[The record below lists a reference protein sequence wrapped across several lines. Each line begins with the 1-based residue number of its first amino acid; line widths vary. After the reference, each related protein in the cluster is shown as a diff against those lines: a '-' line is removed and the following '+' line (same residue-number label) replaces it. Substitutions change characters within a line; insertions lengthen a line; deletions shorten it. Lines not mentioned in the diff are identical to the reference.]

1 MGAHPPTSHAVPAAG
16 EPGNGSANRS
26 PEGLQAG
33 LKNRHLSM
41 IAIGG
46 VIGAG
51 LFVGSGAGIKAAGPG
66 ILLSYALTGLL
77 VVLVMRMLG
86 EMAAASPTS
95 GSFSA
100 YADRALGRWA
110 GFTIGW
116 LYWFFWSVVL
126 AVEATA
132 AASILTGWIPAVP
145 QWAWALLVMIV
156 LTGTNLVSVGSFGEF
171 EFWFAGIKVVAI
183 VIFIVVGALAIFGLP
198 PGQHAVGTANL
209 LGHGGFLPKGPGAI
223 LSGMLLVVFSF
234 MGSEIVTL
242 AASESPNP
250 VAAVRK
256 AVNSVIWRIA
266 LFYIGSIAVIVTLL
280 PWDDPEVT
288 KSPYVAV
295 LKSLHIPG
303 VDVVMDVVVLTA
315 VLSCLNSG
323 LYTASRM
330 AFSLGE
336 RGDAPKAFATVNK
349 GGVPAVAI
357 WASVAFGFIATIFS
371 YTSKDTIFQF
381 LLNSSGAVALFVWLV
396 ICFSQLRMRRTI
408 EREMPERLTVRMW
421 LYPWLTYATIALI
434 VFVVGYMFYD
444 KDGREQMVLSVVAAA
459 VVLVAGLVLQKRRP
473 RAAAGQLPGGGQR
486 AHRQG
491 DLDGVADQE
500 RHHAD
505 GDGLAEGHAGAQRE
519 VGDADRVDHGV
530 AGDHRGGGAEHPAV
544 AAAAGQCA
552 HGGGGEQHAE
562 DVAEGGPAGARGAA
576 REPRHAGHAEQ
587 GVERQRQQPAA
598 GAERGAH
605 QEGGEGLGG
614 DRDRGAGDRD
624 RDLGR
629 DAGDHGAAGDQR
641 RVADAGAGAG
651 VGGGRQQ
658 VGEDRSGQEGG
669 GGCAHQGT
677 PRV

>member
-1 MGAHPPTSHAVPAAG
+1 MGALPPAPTTGRTTEHTG
-16 EPGNGSANRS
+16 GGS
-26 PEGLQAG
+26 PPPDGLQAG

-51 LFVGSGAGIKAAGPG
+51 LFVGSGAGISAAGPG
-66 ILLSYALTGLL
+66 ILISYALTGLL

-132 AASILTGWIPAVP
+132 AAAILTNWVPAVP

-156 LTGTNLVSVGSFGEF
+156 LTGTNLVSVKSFGEF

-183 VIFIVVGALAIFGLP
+183 VVFILVGALAIFGLP
-198 PGQHAVGTANL
+198 PGDEAVGLSNL
-209 LGHGGFLPKGPGAI
+209 TGHGGFLPNGPGAI

-242 AASESPNP
+242 AASESPDP
-250 VAAVRK
+250 VRAVRK

-266 LFYIGSIAVIVTLL
+266 LFYIGSITVIVTLL
-280 PWDDPEVT
+280 PWDDKAVAE
-288 KSPYVAV
+288 SPYVAV
-295 LKSLHIPG
+295 LRSLDIPYAG
-303 VDVVMDVVVLTA
+303 TVMDVVVLTA

-336 RGDAPKAFATVNK
+336 RGDAPRSFARVNK

-357 WASVAFGFIATIFS
+357 WASVAFGFVATIFS

-396 ICFSQLRMRRTI
+396 ICFSQLRMRKVI
-408 EREMPERLTVRMW
+408 ERETPERLTVRMW
-421 LYPWLTYATIALI
+421 MYPYLTYATIALI
-434 VFVVGYMFYD
+434 LFVVGYMFYD
-444 KDGREQMVLSVVAAA
+444 PDGREQMVLSVVAG
-459 VVLVAGLVLQKRRP
+459 VLVLAVGLVRDRRR
-473 RAAAGQLPGGGQR
+473 RA
-486 AHRQG
+486 
-491 DLDGVADQE
+491 
-500 RHHAD
+500 
-505 GDGLAEGHAGAQRE
+505 
-519 VGDADRVDHGV
+519 
-530 AGDHRGGGAEHPAV
+530 RGT
-544 AAAAGQCA
+544 
-552 HGGGGEQHAE
+552 GGEPGQ
-562 DVAEGGPAGARGAA
+562 DVRK
-576 REPRHAGHAEQ
+576 
-587 GVERQRQQPAA
+587 
-598 GAERGAH
+598 
-605 QEGGEGLGG
+605 
-614 DRDRGAGDRD
+614 
-624 RDLGR
+624 
-629 DAGDHGAAGDQR
+629 DALT
-641 RVADAGAGAG
+641 
-651 VGGGRQQ
+651 
-658 VGEDRSGQEGG
+658 RS
-669 GGCAHQGT
+669 
-677 PRV
+677 